1 MQEIARPADGGKL
14 PQVMND
20 EEGLRG
26 CWFAGSIAQLCA
38 SHALVSYADL
48 EDEANGGPLQEW
60 FLLPGVSTG
69 QLSASAA
76 GGKRVHVEPG
86 YMLRPTPPAEVP
98 WPTSC
103 ASRIVHEPDAGPWL
117 CSFIKL
123 SAPSVLL
130 AG

>member
-60 FLLPGVSTG
+60 FLL
-69 QLSASAA
+69 AR
-76 GGKRVHVEPG
+76 RVHWA
-86 YMLRPTPPAEVP
+86 AECFGGWRQTGACGAWVHAAAN
-98 WPTSC
+98 TSGRGALAYLMC
-103 ASRIVHEPDAGPWL
+103 IQD
-117 CSFIKL
+117 
-123 SAPSVLL
+123 SA
-130 AG
+130 